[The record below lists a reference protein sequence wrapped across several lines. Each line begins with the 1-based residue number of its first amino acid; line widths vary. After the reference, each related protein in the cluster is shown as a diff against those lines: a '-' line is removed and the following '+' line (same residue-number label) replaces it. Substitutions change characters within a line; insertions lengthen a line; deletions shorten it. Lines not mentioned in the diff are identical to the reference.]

1 MKKNLGNGIVKK
13 SIIVAMSFMLIT
25 TSPVVNVVAAEDAQT
40 TQTTTNSDSFEFT
53 EEEVEFADELAT
65 EIANTAEKYN
75 TSGYTEKD
83 VIDEACTIVEE
94 KVNNTISEKLAE
106 VNEVTDEAESVAEE
120 LSEDAETLSSNINNY
135 KDTTDEL
142 LNADQEIVASVEGN
156 TNNIVETITKD
167 GDVLL
172 NVQNENGEQ
181 VKVQDYTQ
189 EKADAATNAAAEAQ
203 EILDNITASSNIAE
217 ERAKINE
224 AVAKAEAAKDEAE
237 TAYNAAK
244 SVLID
249 EIKRYNAY
257 ATKYGYDLYEYEG
270 TTPAYTEEELAN
282 LSDLSMT
289 KTDIENGLDDLN
301 NATWEVQTE
310 KIENAEH
317 MLKACEIAVDMADG
331 AIKKFEDAEDRL
343 LANLEN
349 MMTQTENAM
358 NNATGTQ
365 KDVYQGMY
373 ESVKALY
380 DEYTKG
386 NDTTKE
392 SYQEIFNY
400 ADEKANTLADTVDQA
415 VENAKNDLYGENG
428 AVTRYNAALAEYQKI
443 KAEYDNYAADKNTV
457 DTNFEDLKKKLA
469 NAEAAVNAAQE
480 DVRIAI
486 DAVNTATDIK
496 KQFEETVKPSSG
508 SESGSGS
515 DSDNSGNS
523 SSSSNNSSIST
534 TTNTDSAAVLTLEDV
549 ITPLTATIAD
559 EATPLTATIVDE
571 ATPLADAVVDEVPK
585 TGDAS
590 AAAGAVGA
598 SGLAAMAGA
607 LFLNLKK
614 RTLR

>member
-25 TSPVVNVVAAEDAQT
+25 ASPVVNVVAAEDTQT
-40 TQTTTNSDSFEFT
+40 TQSTTNNDSFEFT
-53 EEEVEFADELAT
+53 EEEVEFAEELAT

-75 TSGYTEKD
+75 TSGYSEKD

-94 KVNNTISEKLAE
+94 KVNNTISEKLSE
-106 VNEVTDEAESVAEE
+106 VNEVTDEAESVAGE
-120 LSEDAETLSSNINNY
+120 LSKDAEKLSSNINNY
-135 KDTTDEL
+135 KDATDEL

-156 TNNIVETITKD
+156 TNNIVDTITKD

-172 NVQNENGEQ
+172 NVKNEDGEQ

-189 EKADAATNAAAEAQ
+189 EKADAATSAAAEAQ
-203 EILDNITASSNIAE
+203 EILNNITASSNVAE

-257 ATKYGYDLYEYEG
+257 AAKYGYDLYEYEG

-289 KTDIENGLDDLN
+289 KTDIENGLDNLN

-317 MLKACEIAVDMADG
+317 MLKACEIAVDMADS
-331 AIKKFEDAEDRL
+331 AIKQFEDAEDRL
-343 LANLEN
+343 VANLEN
-349 MMTQTENAM
+349 MMAQTENAM
-358 NNATGTQ
+358 NNATGAQ

-380 DEYTKG
+380 DVYTKG
-386 NDTTKE
+386 DDTTKE
-392 SYQEIFNY
+392 SYQAIFNY

-515 DSDNSGNS
+515 DSDNSGS
-523 SSSSNNSSIST
+523 SSSSSSSST
-534 TTNTDSAAVLTLEDV
+534 TATTDSAAVLTLEDV

-571 ATPLADAVVDEVPK
+571 ATPLADAVPK